1 MPQMSPLSW
10 WLLFIYFILL
20 LAVFSIVNYYIFF
33 YTPQKQDLISLKT
46 KSMNWKW

>member
-10 WLLFIYFILL
+10 WMLFLYFILL
-20 LAVFSIVNYYIFF
+20 LILFSIMNYYIFF
-33 YTPQKQDLISLKT
+33 YLPQKTESTNIIT